1 MNVTRPI
8 PLPILGIDML
18 SNETAL
24 INGTVR
30 EAVNVDIDRA
40 GRFRRRAGQTLR
52 VPGYGYHSIWGSQ
65 QRGIVLVGKNN
76 ELYRL
81 KKDFTTEFVASLN
94 SAELLSY
101 TEYNGNI
108 YWTNRTT
115 IGWIPSDSMEARPV
129 GVPVPET
136 APTLSASNGT
146 LSPGTYA
153 VVISFLDDRREEGG
167 TTEVQTIHLPNGGGI
182 KLDNLPV
189 INGWF
194 IRIYITDPDSSVFHR
209 SDEIPA
215 VFPSYTVTQ
224 IAKGGDCNTQ
234 FLRPMPP
241 GEFITWLAGRLY
253 TAKDNV
259 LYFSEAMRPHQYDPA
274 HNFISFSG
282 QISFIESVTDGI
294 YVGDSRG
301 VWFLLGT
308 DPTKFEMRFV
318 SPHRAVKRSSVKVG
332 QGFFADRRI
341 GSPNPVVVWLS
352 SAGYVVGMD
361 NGVTIELQADRVRIN
376 TNSSGRTIIRT
387 INGIKQLLTLIK

>member
-1 MNVTRPI
+1 MSVTRPI

-81 KKDFTTEFVASLN
+81 KKDFTTEFVAFLN
-94 SAELLSY
+94 SAEPLSY

-129 GVPVPET
+129 GVPVPKT

-146 LSPGTYA
+146 LFPGTYA

-194 IRIYITDPDSSVFHR
+194 IRIYITDPDGSVFHR

-282 QISFIESVTDGI
+282 QISFIESVIGI
-294 YVGDSRG
+294 S
-301 VWFLLGT
+301 
-308 DPTKFEMRFV
+308 
-318 SPHRAVKRSSVKVG
+318 
-332 QGFFADRRI
+332 
-341 GSPNPVVVWLS
+341 
-352 SAGYVVGMD
+352 
-361 NGVTIELQADRVRIN
+361 
-376 TNSSGRTIIRT
+376 
-387 INGIKQLLTLIK
+387 